1 MEIKKEKGGKFYKYL
16 IKKIDIYGEPLQW
29 YIANNE
35 TYQTVSGG
43 CRTIFVIS
51 ISLIFLI
58 YSIIKLFKDRDGSF
72 VMYDITYPELDDA
85 DFVYFQDFEIFFF
98 FKSSSSMMEMDTSIF
113 QAYLTQIN
121 ATDNSFMFQYPFDEC
136 DNDYFVEQLGF
147 SDSVKGGLDKTYCI
161 NKTIYGSND
170 MTFSLAQTS
179 PLGETTNAVQF
190 ILMQTCSGE
199 SCTDDEN
206 TKFEETISSIQDV
219 KVFIKTITP
228 NPLKMKNPLQNEVI
242 TFNLN
247 SNFKGATVYFK
258 NYNMSTQYAL
268 IPYIFGKNKTHF
280 LAYDYYTENT
290 DTSTSSSTS
299 SILNSN
305 INTYYLEFVLSSKVS
320 FLEREYEQLDSTLG
334 NFIGVFEGLQ
344 VVGTILTFIFDS
356 FSKEF
361 FIFNFILKDR
371 LFIKKRKKNFIS
383 NPPPKINVSS
393 NNELSIDK
401 SKDKELLNIKENNE
415 KSKDS
420 SLSKNNYFTV
430 DNYIDNNQ
438 KSQTGK
444 ESKNEMIYNELE
456 KKNKNEIDKNEDGKE
471 KEININIFKS
481 FWCNVLMSFDIEKS
495 KYPDIQNALDKIKI
509 IQDIFDTSIYIN
521 LIFDMMRLKKVI
533 FNQQQL
539 KLFESIHFTFDEI
552 NDYLHKFNSCEEI
565 NSDKIINQSIERIK
579 GKNQSKI
586 TENIISVL
594 NEQINT

>member
-1 MEIKKEKGGKFYKYL
+1 MESKNTKSEKSYKY
-16 IKKIDIYGEPLQW
+16 IMKKIDIYGEPLQW
-29 YIANNE
+29 YIGNNE
-35 TYQTVSGG
+35 RYQTISGG

-51 ISLIFLI
+51 LSLIFLL
-58 YSIIKLFKDRDGSF
+58 YSIIKLFTDRNGSF
-72 VMYDITYPELDDA
+72 VMYDITYSELNDA
-85 DFVYFQDFEIFFF
+85 DFVYFKDFEIFFF

-136 DNDYFVEQLGF
+136 DNDYFVEQIGF
-147 SDSVKGGLDKTYCI
+147 SNSVKGGLDKTYCI

-170 MTFSLAQTS
+170 MTFSLSQTS

-206 TKFEETISSIQDV
+206 TKFQETISSIKDV

-228 NPLKMKNPLQNEVI
+228 NPLKMKNPLQNEII
-242 TFNLN
+242 TFTLTN
-247 SNFKGATVYFK
+247 NFKSAIVYFK
-258 NYNMSTQYAL
+258 NYNMSTQSAL

-290 DTSTSSSTS
+290 DTSVSSSS
-299 SILNSN
+299 SSSSSDS
-305 INTYYLEFVLSSKVS
+305 TYYLEFVLSSKIS

-334 NFIGVFEGLQ
+334 NFIGIFEGLQ

-361 FIFNFILKDR
+361 FIYNFILKDR
-371 LFIKKRKKNFIS
+371 LFIKKRKRKFIS
-383 NPPPKINVSS
+383 NPPPKINLSS

-401 SKDKELLNIKENNE
+401 NKDEELLNIKQKNL
-415 KSKDS
+415 KSKS
-420 SLSKNNYFTV
+420 PKNNNFTD
-430 DNYIDNNQ
+430 DNFVNDNQHSNTENEI
-438 KSQTGK
+438 KDEIIYDK
-444 ESKNEMIYNELE
+444 FEKN
-456 KKNKNEIDKNEDGKE
+456 NKNEIDKREDRKE
-471 KEININIFKS
+471 EEIKISIFKS
-481 FWCNVLMSFDIEKS
+481 FWCNVLMNLDIEKS
-495 KYPDIQNALDKIKI
+495 KYPDIQNAIDKIKL

-539 KLFESIHFTFDEI
+539 KLFESIHFTIDEI
-552 NDYLHKFNSCEEI
+552 NDYLHKFNFCEEI
-565 NSDKIINQSIERIK
+565 LSDKIIEQSIERTK
-579 GKNQSKI
+579 GKKNSKI
-586 TENIISVL
+586 TDNIISLL
-594 NEQINT
+594 NEQINI